1 MKTYGII
8 AKFDDP
14 SALLHAAEEVRDAG
28 FKNFD
33 CHSPFPVHG
42 LDDAMG
48 LK

>member
-33 CHSPFPVHG
+33 LSLSIPCTWVG
-42 LDDAMG
+42 
-48 LK
+48 

>member
-28 FKNFD
+28 FKILIVTL
-33 CHSPFPVHG
+33 HS
-42 LDDAMG
+42 LYMG
-48 LK
+48 WMMQWD